1 MIFFDLSKI
10 LFDIRGWKTQV
21 LLGKER
27 WGDYESSEERSGG
40 SPERSEFVEAGEVAS
55 LSQWGA
61 ARKGE
66 WEALKVRLL
75 PRDQRRAPC
84 LGTARDGCE
93 GTGVIL

>member
-1 MIFFDLSKI
+1 M
-10 LFDIRGWKTQV
+10 

-40 SPERSEFVEAGEVAS
+40 CPERSEFVEAGEVAS

-66 WEALKVRLL
+66 WEALKSKIAAEGSKKGALPGNCQERL
-75 PRDQRRAPC
+75 
-84 LGTARDGCE
+84 
-93 GTGVIL
+93 